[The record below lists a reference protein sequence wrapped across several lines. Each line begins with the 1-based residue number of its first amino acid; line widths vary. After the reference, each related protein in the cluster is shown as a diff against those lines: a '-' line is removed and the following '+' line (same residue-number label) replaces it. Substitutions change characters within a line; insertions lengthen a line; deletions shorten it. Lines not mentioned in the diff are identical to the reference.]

1 MIFFKFNDIL
11 NLMTLKW
18 KETKYIS
25 YGCVRDL
32 GNDMIHAMTRLT
44 QFEKF
49 QILESLDRLK
59 K

>member
-18 KETKYIS
+18 KETKYIA